1 MVTALPTVETRVFST
16 FLVSAMC
23 TVSTFSEGE
32 LASGELGL
40 MKEDGGQLVV
50 GEGGLKLKDGPVPC
64 KGYSCLLTAQ
74 QVSGGTVS
82 GRSG

>member
-1 MVTALPTVETRVFST
+1 MCLFY
-16 FLVSAMC
+16 VSGLGH
-23 TVSTFSEGE
+23 VHSKHISSFSEGE

-64 KGYSCLLTAQ
+64 ESYSCLLTAQ
-74 QVSGGTVS
+74 QVSGGTAS
-82 GRSG
+82 GGSG